1 MNRIPVCRGSRAGP
15 AAKQRYRSQLDFGA
29 LLRTSQAC
37 FLTLCPQGM
46 ITEWSLQLGALLDFA
61 PEEACH
67 VKFIDFITVDFH
79 NDVTDMIGKAQ
90 AVGHFSKAVPIYTKE
105 GAKINTVLHAFAS
118 AQTMELG
125 HEVHIVVQPSS
136 ISAETCK
143 SKSMWMQLEM
153 PISELDLS
161 DKVTEWN
168 QHMVELF
175 GFSAHDMVGR
185 SFYDITTVDTTKKV
199 QRMLKVSKETVGVS
213 TCRVTLHTIS
223 GIPQL
228 VRLYATAGRDG
239 AGQIMSIS
247 LAVQKIVDGKTS
259 YEIPSV
265 ADLPTTDALNDI
277 VSDTSEESAE
287 EWECNAFA

>member
-90 AVGHFSKAVPIYTKE
+90 AVGHCGKSVPVYTKE

-118 AQTMELG
+118 AQTMESG
-125 HEVHIVVQPSS
+125 NEVHIVVQP
-136 ISAETCK
+136 
-143 SKSMWMQLEM
+143 
-153 PISELDLS
+153 
-161 DKVTEWN
+161 
-168 QHMVELF
+168 
-175 GFSAHDMVGR
+175 
-185 SFYDITTVDTTKKV
+185 
-199 QRMLKVSKETVGVS
+199 
-213 TCRVTLHTIS
+213 
-223 GIPQL
+223 
-228 VRLYATAGRDG
+228 
-239 AGQIMSIS
+239 
-247 LAVQKIVDGKTS
+247 
-259 YEIPSV
+259 
-265 ADLPTTDALNDI
+265 
-277 VSDTSEESAE
+277 
-287 EWECNAFA
+287 